1 MSIHSDS
8 ELVHRLLEG
17 VRLERS
23 AYDAQPSEVPIS
35 AGSLPDAEDAT
46 QKSAVQYGAVLRKA
60 EEMLEALAGSINPPS
75 NFNRELARA
84 VVLAPTRKP
93 MADSKATIASDLTE
107 DQQEACRRSLGLD
120 VHYIWGP
127 AGTGKT
133 VTLGALAA
141 HLFAEHKRVLV
152 VAHTHQAVDGVLLA
166 LCKRIVQ
173 GPRAMLPEGSVI
185 KLGSIARD
193 DLRNSFG
200 AAVSFESV
208 TDIARAKMDA
218 RLQELS
224 TELLAVEKAIWQR
237 SHMRTLLD
245 HERSLIQERE
255 RLLEALT
262 VHSKG
267 ISRLF
272 KPAPSD
278 RDEVQ
283 LTGLKADLA
292 LVEASLDE
300 VKRSLAGAKPESE
313 AEGYLSELLDRQKE
327 LSGGVALLEGFVRD
341 ITAHVITRARVIGA
355 TSAKAVL
362 WLSKLGQ
369 FDAVI
374 IDEASMM
381 PMVMS
386 YLVSGMAKE
395 RVVVAGDFMQLPPI
409 SRHQSESARAL
420 FAQSAFESSKVAE
433 TLRSGRELPHVSVL
447 TSHFRS
453 HPEIM
458 ALLNERFYQ
467 QRLVSAYSEARVEQF
482 ASSISGLL
490 DKRVAIVDTSNL
502 SPEGLYRNGSKLNP
516 VHALVVGTLV
526 QRLCNSGDGRA
537 SAAISPSQ
545 VGIISPYR
553 AHVEAIQDILRER
566 ELFGVVCGTVHRFQ
580 GDERA
585 VMIFD
590 LAESAPHRVGPFLS
604 GGVSDDITTRLL
616 NVALSRAREQLILV
630 ADLSHLRQ
638 KLGDESLIKSVLND
652 LADRGHIIQAENI
665 LGEGAIS
672 PARCAL

>member
-1 MSIHSDS
+1 MSIHNDS

-23 AYDAQPSEVPIS
+23 AYGAQGSEVPS
-35 AGSLPDAEDAT
+35 ATGGVTDPEDGT
-46 QKSAVQYGAVLRKA
+46 QKSAAQHSAVLRKA
-60 EEMLEALAGSINPPS
+60 EELLEALAGLVNPPS
-75 NFNRELARA
+75 DFNRELARA
-84 VVLAPTRKP
+84 VVLAPSRKP
-93 MADSKATIASDLTE
+93 VAEVKATVAPDLTE

-120 VHYIWGP
+120 VSYIWGP

-141 HLFAEHKRVLV
+141 HLFSEHKRVLV

-173 GPRAMLPEGSVI
+173 GPRATLPEGSVV
-185 KLGSIARD
+185 KLGSIARE

-208 TDIARAKMDA
+208 TDTARAKMEA

-224 TELLAVEKAIWQR
+224 SELLSVEKAIWQR
-237 SHMRTLLD
+237 SHLGTLLD
-245 HERSLIQERE
+245 HERSLVQERD
-255 RLLEALT
+255 RLLEALS
-262 VHSKG
+262 VHSKV
-267 ISRLF
+267 ISRIF
-272 KPAPSD
+272 KPTPAA

-300 VKRSLAGAKPESE
+300 VKRSLAGAKPASE
-313 AEGYLSELLDRQKE
+313 AEGGLNELLDRQKE
-327 LSGGVALLEGFVRD
+327 LSGGATLLEGFVRD
-341 ITAHVITRARVIGA
+341 IPAHVITRARVIGV

-420 FAQSAFESSKVAE
+420 FGQSVFESSKVAE
-433 TLRSGRELPHVSVL
+433 TLRSGRELPYVSVL

-467 QRLVSAYSEARVEQF
+467 QRLVSAYPAARAEQF
-482 ASSISGLL
+482 ASSISDLL
-490 DKRVAIVDTSNL
+490 DKRVAVIDTSNL

-516 VHALVVGTLV
+516 VHALVVGSLV
-526 QRLCNSGDGRA
+526 QRLCGSGAGSA
-537 SAAISPSQ
+537 SAALSPSQ

-553 AHVEAIQDILRER
+553 VHIETIHEVLLER
-566 ELFGVVCGTVHRFQ
+566 ELSGVVCGTVHRFQ

-630 ADLSHLRQ
+630 ADLSHLRR

-652 LADRGHIIQAENI
+652 LAERGHVIQAEDL